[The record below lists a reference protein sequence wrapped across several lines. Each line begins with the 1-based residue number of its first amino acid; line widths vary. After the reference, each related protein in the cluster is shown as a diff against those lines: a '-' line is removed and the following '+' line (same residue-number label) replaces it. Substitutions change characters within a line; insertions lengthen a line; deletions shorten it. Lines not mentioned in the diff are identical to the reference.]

1 MDGGVTSTL
10 SQIEPPYE
18 PPRTASER
26 TLTALFAE
34 VLQVEQVGVTDN
46 FFSLG
51 GNSLT
56 AVKLI
61 ARVRTE
67 FGVKLPLWMVFQFSS
82 VIDLAGEL
90 DGGCKASAAS

>member
-10 SQIEPPYE
+10 SQTEPPYE
-18 PPRTASER
+18 PPHTASER
-26 TLTALFAE
+26 TLAALFAE
-34 VLQVEQVGVTDN
+34 VLQVERVGVTDN
-46 FFSLG
+46 FFSRG

-56 AVKLI
+56 AVQLI

-67 FGVKLPLWMVFQFSS
+67 FGVTLPLWAVFQFAS

-90 DGGCKASAAS
+90 DGHFKASAAS

>member
-1 MDGGVTSTL
+1 MTSTL
-10 SQIEPPYE
+10 AHAELPHEPPH
-18 PPRTASER
+18 TASER
-26 TLTALFAE
+26 ALAALFAE
-34 VLQVEQVGVTDN
+34 VLRVERVGVTDN
-46 FFSLG
+46 LFSLG

-67 FGVKLPLWMVFQFSS
+67 FGVKLPLWVVFQFSS

-90 DGGCKASAAS
+90 DGRCKAAAAS

>member
-1 MDGGVTSTL
+1 VTSTQ

-18 PPRTASER
+18 PAHTASER
-26 TLTALFAE
+26 TLAALFAE
-34 VLQVEQVGVTDN
+34 VLRVERVGIADN

-67 FGVKLPLWMVFQFSS
+67 FGVKLPLWVVFQFAS
-82 VIDLAGEL
+82 VTDLACQL
-90 DGGCKASAAS
+90 DTRFKASAAS